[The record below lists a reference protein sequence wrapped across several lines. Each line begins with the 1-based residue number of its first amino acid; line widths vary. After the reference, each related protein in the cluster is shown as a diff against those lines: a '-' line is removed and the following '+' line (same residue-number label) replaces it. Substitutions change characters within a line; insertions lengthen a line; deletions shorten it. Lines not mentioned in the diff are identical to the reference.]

1 MSLFLSL
8 SGSATAQRSDHDAL
22 VFGIAHECF
31 ADLVQNDLILLITFS
46 GSTPELHTLLP
57 HLPSTC
63 PRVIL
68 TSHTS
73 AATCSLTNELS
84 SSPGE
89 GTIILPAPIPES
101 ETASFGIPAPTTS
114 TTVALALGDAL
125 AIATAGYLHE
135 GLEGRESRGVFARNH
150 PGGALG
156 KVLAPIA
163 AKMV

>member
-1 MSLFLSL
+1 MEFCLTE
-8 SGSATAQRSDHDAL
+8 TAL
-22 VFGIAHECF
+22 GIHI
-31 ADLVQNDLILLITFS
+31 DSSTQNDLILLITFS

-57 HLPSTC
+57 HLPPTC

-84 SSPGE
+84 PSPAND
-89 GTIILPAPIPES
+89 TIILPAPIPES

-114 TTVALALGDAL
+114 TTVALALADAL
-125 AIATAGYLHE
+125 AVATAGYLHE
-135 GLEGRESRGVFARNH
+135 GLEGRQSSQVFGRNH

-156 KVLAPIA
+156 KAF
-163 AKMV
+163 AKKMS